1 MSFDINTNIASLQAQ
16 QYLRVNSDFQ
26 SKTINRVTSGLRI
39 LSSGDDAAG
48 LAIAN
53 GFRSDQAVLSQG
65 IRNAND
71 GLSTLQTIDGGMN
84 NISQLLDRARTLA
97 TQSAS
102 GTFNGDRGLLN
113 SEFTSVLGEIDR
125 QSQAIGLDQGGA
137 FAKSL
142 SVFIGGGR
150 ANNGITQI
158 QNGSVAVDLSKSS
171 VDSKSLG
178 LKGVQA
184 AGVNAID
191 IGTSSSSTSVS
202 AIVGNAANL
211 ASEALGGNT
220 DFYIRGPGFADG
232 NRVKVTVNLSG
243 VTDANTL
250 VAALNTAITNSGNGA
265 TQQATAFKNA
275 NITAS
280 LVTDANGTHLGFNS
294 STVAFQVEAGDM
306 TSNALMGNVTSSS
319 NPQGLSMTNTVTAGT
334 AASAAAYVAA
344 NAGTITVRFQGDSLK
359 APVDVALAVTAGEA
373 ASTALTALQTAVAGN
388 ASLQAAGI
396 TVSTAATGSA
406 LVFTNTRGEKFD
418 VSTSGDISNQL
429 GLGSFKNSSATGA
442 GVAGTFDYSTL
453 TGVGGTFAVTS
464 SETLEISVGG
474 GAKQTLAITTVAGGV
489 DEAVGLINNAIATN
503 TTLAAAGLV
512 TTKVGAQVQIAS
524 TNASN
529 FRVASLGSTNVLGFN
544 NSAAAITGV
553 AATAIALSA
562 TTTPNTFDAGGAQQS
577 AQITFTPI
585 RTGADNQTITLTSD
599 NTNGVQQSLAIV
611 LQNNATPNARSL
623 DEAIDTINNKI
634 LQSNNA
640 TLQKIV
646 AVKEQPAG
654 GGAEGIKFLS
664 TSAFQV
670 SDGTNAGTTGL
681 GSQGTLV
688 ASTTSAGGSTAD
700 ISNAATAASAV
711 NALATSVSLLGAAQ
725 AVVGKG
731 QNQFNYAVNLA
742 QSQIHAVT
750 GGSVPY

>member
-1 MSFDINTNIASLQAQ
+1 
-16 QYLRVNSDFQ
+16 
-26 SKTINRVTSGLRI
+26 
-39 LSSGDDAAG
+39 
-48 LAIAN
+48 
-53 GFRSDQAVLSQG
+53 
-65 IRNAND
+65 
-71 GLSTLQTIDGGMN
+71 
-84 NISQLLDRARTLA
+84 
-97 TQSAS
+97 
-102 GTFNGDRGLLN
+102 
-113 SEFTSVLGEIDR
+113 
-125 QSQAIGLDQGGA
+125 
-137 FAKSL
+137 
-142 SVFIGGGR
+142 
-150 ANNGITQI
+150 
-158 QNGSVAVDLSKSS
+158 
-171 VDSKSLG
+171 
-178 LKGVQA
+178 
-184 AGVNAID
+184 
-191 IGTSSSSTSVS
+191 
-202 AIVGNAANL
+202 
-211 ASEALGGNT
+211 
-220 DFYIRGPGFADG
+220 
-232 NRVKVTVNLSG
+232 
-243 VTDANTL
+243 
-250 VAALNTAITNSGNGA
+250 
-265 TQQATAFKNA
+265 
-275 NITAS
+275 
-280 LVTDANGTHLGFNS
+280 
-294 STVAFQVEAGDM
+294 
-306 TSNALMGNVTSSS
+306 
-319 NPQGLSMTNTVTAGT
+319 
-334 AASAAAYVAA
+334 
-344 NAGTITVRFQGDSLK
+344 
-359 APVDVALAVTAGEA
+359 
-373 ASTALTALQTAVAGN
+373 VAGN